1 MGTDSLAG
9 SVGRTRGNAFK
20 LKEGKFRLGIRKK
33 SFYSEGGEVLAQV
46 AQGVCGCPIPGG
58 VRGHGL
64 GPGQHEL
71 NSPWQGLE
79 NG

>member
-46 AQGVCGCPIPGG
+46 AQRCG
-58 VRGHGL
+58 
-64 GPGQHEL
+64 
-71 NSPWQGLE
+71 
-79 NG
+79 